1 MYMTLC
7 QSVMEEQKWREDLAS
22 YENMELKGGN
32 NSVEV
37 KVDNDY
43 FRVWINGKK
52 FKDSIPVN
60 PDRIL
65 SYSHLTLKQSGSCA
79 SFDLRS
85 SFVEFL
91 VGCNPGTYRDSKITT
106 CTSCTSGLI
115 PNEEGTKC
123 EPCPAGTHR
132 PADKTGC
139 EVCVGNTISTE
150 GADSCTPCD
159 TGLLANSNKTIC
171 GTRVYLADL
180 KKKDDDILTPLPVV
194 TNTHFYLNLMFNG
207 IDSTSCRLYFDI
219 IDTRHE
225 TMYRVNFRLS
235 YQMLRQNSFLDGEW
249 QLGNNPSTGDME
261 LKNGENAVEVKVEK
275 DYFRVW
281 VNGEKFND
289 SVPVDPV
296 RLSNYSSIRL
306 TQFEFCGYFDLET
319 SFVEYRYTR
328 TRVYF
333 HDLEQVG
340 NSTHTPIPVGVST
353 SFFLDVTFSGQYTTG
368 CGLSFNIYDSEQ
380 MYHLDFR
387 LNYKETYKRLV
398 QSHKLSYW
406 RSGSVDYLQLQQ
418 GSNDV
423 KVKVGSDFFRVWVN
437 GVKFPEAVRLDRDR
451 LINFRYLTLVQSKPS
466 CVSVNSGTSFVEYPA
481 PCLAGTYRSL
491 VMESCEVCV
500 GNTISTKGADSCTSC
515 IAGYLANSN
524 KTICGTTA
532 YFADLE
538 RTDNKMYTPL
548 PVQIGTSFF
557 LHVTFSGTY
566 PHGCG
571 FNFYIKD
578 TTSIYV
584 ADFRLNYRGMYK
596 QLLQDYQ
603 THTWMAASVE
613 SLELKAGTNNVE
625 IKVNG
630 DFFRVW
636 VNGVQF
642 QVVVSVNPDRLSEYS
657 HFEVGQPLP
666 SCVSVDLQ
674 KSFVDF
680 AKPCKGGTYRDSS
693 MLECERC
700 PANTHCSEGAGLCT
714 TCPHG
719 STASEDATRCVSCDG
734 LPESWLQIKTET
746 QFPLL
751 PGSVVSLEC
760 STGYSLTGDTTVT
773 CGEGTVFSFSTA
785 PACVLDK
792 CETLPDIENLET
804 AAEFPVSYNTP
815 VTVTCRSGFSL
826 EGSDVITCIKGENY
840 RTVESVLPFCKEN
853 TCKGIMIE
861 NYLST
866 NASFPITY
874 GTAITVACD
883 PQYDLLGSNVITC
896 KEGIVYSHSSRRPK
910 CVNKDSPIS

>member
-1 MYMTLC
+1 MRNEGDIVFTPHPVKISTYFFLNLTTTGTYPLGCGLATEILDTSPLYHLDFRINYQTMYMTLC

-91 VGCNPGTYRDSKITT
+91 VPCSAGTYRSTDQTSCVPCEEGTVSSET
-106 CTSCTSGLI
+106 GASFCTSCDIGKEANS
-115 PNEEGTKC
+115 
-123 EPCPAGTHR
+123 
-132 PADKTGC
+132 DKTQC
-139 EVCVGNTISTE
+139 
-150 GADSCTPCD
+150 
-159 TGLLANSNKTIC
+159 
-171 GTRVYLADL
+171 DL
-180 KKKDDDILTPLPVV
+180 KEKDDDILTPLPVV

-249 QLGNNPSTGDME
+249 QLGNNPSTGDMQ

-466 CVSVNSGTSFVEYPA
+466 CVSVNSGTSFVEYP
-481 PCLAGTYRSL
+481 G
-491 VMESCEVCV
+491 
-500 GNTISTKGADSCTSC
+500 K
-515 IAGYLANSN
+515 
-524 KTICGTTA
+524 
-532 YFADLE
+532 
-538 RTDNKMYTPL
+538 
-548 PVQIGTSFF
+548 
-557 LHVTFSGTY
+557 
-566 PHGCG
+566 
-571 FNFYIKD
+571 
-578 TTSIYV
+578 
-584 ADFRLNYRGMYK
+584 
-596 QLLQDYQ
+596 
-603 THTWMAASVE
+603 
-613 SLELKAGTNNVE
+613 
-625 IKVNG
+625 
-630 DFFRVW
+630 
-636 VNGVQF
+636 
-642 QVVVSVNPDRLSEYS
+642 
-657 HFEVGQPLP
+657 
-666 SCVSVDLQ
+666 
-674 KSFVDF
+674 
-680 AKPCKGGTYRDSS
+680 
-693 MLECERC
+693 
-700 PANTHCSEGAGLCT
+700 
-714 TCPHG
+714 
-719 STASEDATRCVSCDG
+719 
-734 LPESWLQIKTET
+734 
-746 QFPLL
+746 
-751 PGSVVSLEC
+751 
-760 STGYSLTGDTTVT
+760 
-773 CGEGTVFSFSTA
+773 
-785 PACVLDK
+785 
-792 CETLPDIENLET
+792 
-804 AAEFPVSYNTP
+804 
-815 VTVTCRSGFSL
+815 
-826 EGSDVITCIKGENY
+826 
-840 RTVESVLPFCKEN
+840 
-853 TCKGIMIE
+853 
-861 NYLST
+861 
-866 NASFPITY
+866 
-874 GTAITVACD
+874 
-883 PQYDLLGSNVITC
+883 
-896 KEGIVYSHSSRRPK
+896 
-910 CVNKDSPIS
+910 